1 MWIRVFTLLLIY
13 TKFKIMKL
21 CITVEIPTGGHE
33 SNGWKKIAK
42 LNQSVEKIDTF
53 CASDWQIYWFV
64 YINAM
69 KFYGMPTILLSLSTR
84 HDSSTIFLGIRY

>member
-1 MWIRVFTLLLIY
+1 
-13 TKFKIMKL
+13 MKL

-33 SNGWKKIAK
+33 SNGWKKIIK
-42 LNQSVEKIDTF
+42 LNRSVEKIDTF

-64 YINAM
+64 CMDAIWLETANE

-84 HDSSTIFLGIRY
+84 HNSSTIFLGIRY